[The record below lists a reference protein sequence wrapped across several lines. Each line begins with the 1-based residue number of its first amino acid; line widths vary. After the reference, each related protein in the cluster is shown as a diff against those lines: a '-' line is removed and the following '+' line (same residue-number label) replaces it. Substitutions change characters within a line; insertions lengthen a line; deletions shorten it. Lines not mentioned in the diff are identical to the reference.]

1 MFIKKKNRRNESDNE
16 KTKTGLQKYTYLYEL
31 YMWTRSGVDLGNI
44 FDLDGIKRFDSQRND
59 KHTYA
64 FKNKIHDQIAWS
76 RISE

>member
-1 MFIKKKNRRNESDNE
+1 MNPTTKN
-16 KTKTGLQKYTYLYEL
+16 KTGLQKYTYLYEL

-64 FKNKIHDQIAWS
+64 FKNKIHNTNCMVENFQMKQQQQ
-76 RISE
+76 